1 MGRLIIMPTGIS
13 LTRKL
18 ERSQNLSLSLG
29 KEAQEL
35 QRILHTMSPRDLA
48 KLSVELSLLA
58 KLEASPND
66 KVLLLATDTDAGECA
81 ARANAVVAES
91 LFRLKEPEV
100 IRIKGLVLDDAGT
113 FLRQGLPNLFQALD
127 SAVEGALEEG
137 SEPVIG
143 VAGGIKP
150 VLPYVA
156 IYGMLR
162 RVPLVYVFEETQALI
177 TLPPLPLGFDWE
189 SLERAE
195 RVFRV
200 IETQVAIPYRELK
213 GLLGEDL
220 PRLKGLFE
228 EIEHNEMTLSAFGHM
243 LLESLKK
250 AQESPVMLSPG
261 AREVLEGLQGTQRR
275 EIELLLDRVRNP
287 IWRAAKWHTRS
298 DTDLAVWKPGA
309 NQPRLAG
316 WVEGDTVY
324 VAEIYTTHQE
334 YDRDIPNRRRRN
346 YDPKGFSA
354 YYPRALELA
363 QETLE
368 AAGGDD
374 LLALAYTERDRALKE
389 RDQALRER
397 DEALE
402 LAEQYE
408 REVAELREEVLAL
421 KRREEERRSWGL
433 WRRLRWAILG
443 PRE

>member
-18 ERSQNLSLSLG
+18 EKSQNLSLSLG
-29 KEAQEL
+29 NEAQEL
-35 QRILHTMSPRDLA
+35 KRVLRSTPRCDLE
-48 KLSVELSLLA
+48 KLSVELSLLT
-58 KLEASPND
+58 KLGASPHD
-66 KVLLLATDTDAGECA
+66 EVLFLATDTDAGECA
-81 ARANAVVAES
+81 ARANAVVAKD
-91 LFRLKEPEV
+91 LFGLKESEV
-100 IRIKGLVLDDAGT
+100 ARVKGLVLDDART

-127 SAVEGALEEG
+127 SAVGGALEEG
-137 SEPVIG
+137 AEPVIG

-213 GLLGEDL
+213 GLLGEDF

-228 EIEHNEMTLSAFGHM
+228 EIERDEMTLSAFGHM

-250 AQESPVMLSPG
+250 AQEGPVMLSPR

-374 LLALAYTERDRALKE
+374 FLALAYTERDR
-389 RDQALRER
+389 ALRER

-408 REVAELREEVLAL
+408 REVAELREEVLTL